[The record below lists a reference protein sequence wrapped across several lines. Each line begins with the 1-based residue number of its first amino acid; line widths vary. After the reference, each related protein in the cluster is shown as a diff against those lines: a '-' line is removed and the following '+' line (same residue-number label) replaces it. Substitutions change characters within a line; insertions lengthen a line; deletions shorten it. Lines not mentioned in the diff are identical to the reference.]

1 MRLPGFTPIDPEVRF
16 YMKPIRVLVVG
27 MTATVGGIENFLMAY
42 CGRIDKRRVQF
53 DFLTRFADAA
63 YPEKREAIGRTYVI
77 PCRSEDPVRF
87 YQEIRRFFEEHGREY
102 DVIWDNECM
111 FNDMTPLKLARE
123 FGIPLRIAHSH
134 NTQNMDLSLRGR
146 GQEVLHRT
154 QRTALSRWANV
165 LWACSEH
172 SARWACP
179 AMDLPCT
186 VIPNAIDAEAFRHDR
201 AVRQAVREQYDL
213 TDCLVVGHVGRL
225 QYQKNQ
231 TFLLQAFARLHAR
244 EPRARLVLAGDG
256 PDLAVLEAKAVEL
269 GVSQGVLFLGVRD
282 DVPRLMQAFDVF
294 AMPSHFEGLGMAAL
308 EAQAAGLPCVLSD
321 AVPREAAVT
330 DEVTFLPPEDP
341 DQWAERLLDV
351 LQESE
356 KRIRPDNVALV
367 AARGYEIG
375 QAAERLTARFEQL
388 VCRSR
393 TYRRRFLLTVLSEE
407 KGVPAMN
414 KARLDV
420 QRFAAEAGYAPLKV
434 TAQDSAR
441 GDRLKQFILG
451 CRTVW
456 DWTRMFFTLGLGDLL
471 LLQYPYFPV
480 KAAPVARFG
489 LHMLQWKGVKTAALV
504 HDLDSLRLIGGQAAR
519 WSDQQLL
526 PAFEKIVCHTDRM
539 AGYLVSQGIPEERLT
554 ALGCFDYHTEQPM
567 PVRRLTQEVC
577 FAGNLRKNK
586 SGWLYALPRTKLT
599 WHLYGEGWK
608 GKHTRT
614 DFVTHGAVPPDDLPG
629 KLNGSFG
636 VVWDGSATETC
647 RGAYG
652 AYLMINSP
660 HKLSLYLAS
669 GMPVVVW
676 SGSAQAEYVRRE
688 GVGLALDCITELP
701 AAISAMSGEE
711 YDRMAARARETGRAL
726 REGRSLLAALETL
739 EKVE

>member
-1 MRLPGFTPIDPEVRF
+1 
-16 YMKPIRVLVVG
+16 MKPIRVLVVG

-42 CGRIDKRRVQF
+42 CGRIDKSRVQF

-63 YPEKREAIGRTYVI
+63 YPEKRAAIGSTYVI

-87 YQEIRRFFEEHGREY
+87 YREIRCFFEEHAREY

-111 FNDMTPLKLARE
+111 FNDMTPLKLASE
-123 FGIPLRIAHSH
+123 FGIPVRIAHSH
-134 NTQNMDLSLRGR
+134 NPQNMDLSLRGR

-179 AMDLPCT
+179 AMDLPCA

-201 AVRQAVREQYDL
+201 AVRQAVREQYGL

-231 TFLLQAFARLHAR
+231 AFLLQAFSRLHAR

-256 PDLAVLEAKAVEL
+256 PDLAALEAKAVEL
-269 GVSQGVLFLGVRD
+269 GVSQSVLFLGVRD

-294 AMPSHFEGLGMAAL
+294 AMPSRFEGLGMAAI

-341 DQWAERLLDV
+341 DLWAERLLDV
-351 LQESE
+351 LEATQ
-356 KRIRPDNVALV
+356 RHIRPDNVALV
-367 AARGYEIG
+367 AAKGYEIG
-375 QAAERLTARFEQL
+375 GAAEKLADRFEQL
-388 VCRSR
+388 VRRSR
-393 TYRRRFLLTVLSEE
+393 AYRRRFLLTVLSEE

-420 QRFAAEAGYAPLKV
+420 QRFAADAGYAPLRV
-434 TAQDSAR
+434 SAQDSAR
-441 GDRLKQFILG
+441 GNRVQQVLLG
-451 CRTVW
+451 GRAVW
-456 DWTRMFFTLGLGDLL
+456 DWTRMFFTLGRGDLL

-489 LHMLQWKGVKTAALV
+489 LHMLQWKGVHTAALV

-526 PAFEKIVCHTDRM
+526 PAFERIICHTERM
-539 AGYLVSQGIPEERLT
+539 AGYLASQGVPEERLT
-554 ALGCFDYHTEQPM
+554 ALGCFDYHTEEPM
-567 PVRRLTQEVC
+567 PLRRLTQEVC
-577 FAGNLRKNK
+577 FAGNLRKDK
-586 SGWLYALPRTKLT
+586 SGWLYQLPRTKLT

-608 GKHTRT
+608 GKHSRT
-614 DFVTHGAVPPDDLPG
+614 DFVTHGAFPPEKLPG
-629 KLNGSFG
+629 ELAGSFG
-636 VVWDGSATETC
+636 VVWDGGSPETC

-652 AYLMINSP
+652 AYLMLNSP

-669 GMPVVVW
+669 GMPVAVW
-676 SGSAQAEYVRRE
+676 SGSAQAEFVRRE
-688 GVGLALDCITELP
+688 GVGLVLDRLTELP
-701 AAISAMSGEE
+701 AAIAAVSEE
-711 YDRMAARARETGRAL
+711 AYDRMAERARETGRAL
-726 REGRSLLAALETL
+726 RAGRALLTALEKL
-739 EKVE
+739 EKTQ

>member
-1 MRLPGFTPIDPEVRF
+1 
-16 YMKPIRVLVVG
+16 MKPIRVLVVG

-42 CGRIDKRRVQF
+42 CGRIDKSRVQF

-63 YPEKREAIGRTYVI
+63 YPEKRAAIGKTWVI

-87 YQEIRRFFEEHGREY
+87 YREIRRFFEEHAREY

-111 FNDMTPLKLARE
+111 FNDMTPLKLAAE
-123 FGIPLRIAHSH
+123 YGIPVRIAHSH
-134 NTQNMDLSLRGR
+134 NPQNMDLSLRGR
-146 GQEVLHRT
+146 GQELLHRT
-154 QRTALSRWANV
+154 QRAALSRWANV

-179 AMDLPCT
+179 AMDLPCA

-201 AVRQAVREQYDL
+201 AVRQAVRDQYDL

-231 TFLLQAFARLHAR
+231 TFLLQAFSRLHAR

-256 PDLAVLEAKAVEL
+256 PDLAALEARAVEL

-294 AMPSHFEGLGMAAL
+294 AMPSHFEGLGMAAI

-330 DEVTFLPPEDP
+330 DEVTFLPPDDP
-341 DQWAERLLDV
+341 DLWAERLLDV
-351 LQESE
+351 LQETE
-356 KRIRPDNVALV
+356 TRIRPDNVARV
-367 AARGYEIG
+367 AAKGYEIG
-375 QAAERLTARFEQL
+375 RAAQQLTERFERLVLQNR
-388 VCRSR
+388 R
-393 TYRRRFLLTVLSEE
+393 YRRRFLLTVLSGE

-420 QRFAAEAGYAPLKV
+420 QRIAQEAGYAPLRL

-441 GDRLKQFILG
+441 GNRWQQLLLG
-451 CRTVW
+451 CRAAW
-456 DWTRMFFTLGLGDLL
+456 DWTRMFFTLGHEDLL

-480 KAAPVARFG
+480 KAAPLARFG

-504 HDLDSLRLIGGQAAR
+504 HDLDSLRLIGGRAAR

-526 PAFEKIVCHTDRM
+526 PAFEHILCHTERM
-539 AGYLVSQGIPEERLT
+539 AGYLVSQGVPEDCLT
-554 ALGCFDYHTEQPM
+554 VLGCFDYLTDAPM
-567 PVRRLTQEVC
+567 PVRQLSQEVC
-577 FAGNLRKNK
+577 FAGNLRKDK
-586 SGWLYALPRTKLT
+586 SGWLYALPRTKLL

-614 DFVTHGAVPPDDLPG
+614 DFVDHGAFAPEALPG
-629 KLNGSFG
+629 ELTGSFG
-636 VVWDGSATETC
+636 VVWDGGSAETC

-652 AYLMINSP
+652 AYMMLNSP

-669 GMPVVVW
+669 GMPMVVW
-676 SGSAQAEYVRRE
+676 SGAAQAEFVRRE
-688 GVGLALDCITELP
+688 GVGLVLDSLAGLP
-701 AAISAMSGEE
+701 AAIAALTAAD
-711 YDRMAARARETGRAL
+711 YDRMAARAREIGLAL
-726 REGRSLLAALETL
+726 RAGAFLRTALEKL
-739 EKVE
+739 EENA